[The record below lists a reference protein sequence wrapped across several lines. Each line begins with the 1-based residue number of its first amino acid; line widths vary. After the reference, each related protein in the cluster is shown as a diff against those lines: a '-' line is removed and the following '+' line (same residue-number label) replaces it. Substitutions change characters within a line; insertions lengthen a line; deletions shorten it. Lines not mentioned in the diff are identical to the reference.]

1 MIDISDAELIH
12 QILIEKFG
20 GSHGIRDRKLL
31 ESALAR
37 PFQTFDQ
44 KDLYQSTIEKAAA
57 LLESILIN
65 HPFIDGN
72 KRTGYVLMRLLL
84 INNDVDISANEEE
97 KYKFVISVSRGTLRW
112 AGIIEW
118 LNEKAVK
125 IEPGI

>member
-1 MIDISDAELIH
+1 MIDINDVKLIH

-20 GSHGIRDRKLL
+20 GSHGIRDRKML

-37 PFQTFDQ
+37 PFQTFDK
-44 KDLYQSTIEKAAA
+44 KDLYQSPVEKAAA

-72 KRTGYVLMRLLL
+72 KRIGYVLMRLLL
-84 INNDVDISANEEE
+84 INNDLDISANKEE

-112 AGIIEW
+112 AGIIKW
-118 LNEKAVK
+118 LNEKVVK

>member
-1 MIDISDAELIH
+1 MIDINDVKLIH

-20 GSHGIRDRKLL
+20 GSYGIRDIKLL

-37 PFQTFDQ
+37 PFQTFDE
-44 KDLYQSTIEKAAA
+44 KDLYQSPVEKAAA

-72 KRTGYVLMRLLL
+72 KRIGYVLMRLLL
-84 INNDVDISANEEE
+84 INNDLDISANEEE
-97 KYKFVISVSRGTLRW
+97 KYAFVISVSRGTLRW
-112 AGIIEW
+112 AGIIKW
-118 LNEKAVK
+118 LNEKVVK